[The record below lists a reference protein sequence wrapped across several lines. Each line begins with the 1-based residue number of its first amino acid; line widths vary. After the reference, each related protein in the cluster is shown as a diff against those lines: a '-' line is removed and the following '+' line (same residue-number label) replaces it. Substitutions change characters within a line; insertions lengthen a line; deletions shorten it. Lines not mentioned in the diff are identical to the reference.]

1 MSRGFLFEWCCVLRV
16 QRVTVQGF
24 FVLIASIDGH
34 SRSLVLRYSM
44 HHSWIAIS
52 VPNSIVIVWFMSLI
66 TSTVYHYRD
75 VTIIN
80 VKKLQ
85 FIHDW
90 CQVCS
95 SRLTTEHCQDTWS
108 CRRIPHGECLQ
119 IHVHQRV
126 ADRVAVWRLNTAKI
140 REVVDA
146 FHMVSVYRYIREWL
160 TGTEVL
166 DLCLSPRD
174 MHTKDGG
181 GIPEGWQ
188 TFCCRLGWCR
198 E

>member
-119 IHVHQRV
+119 IHQRV
-126 ADRVAVWRLNTAKI
+126 ADRYRGFGAAAEMHSGSGCLHWHGRIQPQDCDSDIVVPNTLCFKKKSSPFCFSQVRCWPISIIFGGNVA
-140 REVVDA
+140 E
-146 FHMVSVYRYIREWL
+146 
-160 TGTEVL
+160 
-166 DLCLSPRD
+166 
-174 MHTKDGG
+174 
-181 GIPEGWQ
+181 
-188 TFCCRLGWCR
+188 
-198 E
+198 